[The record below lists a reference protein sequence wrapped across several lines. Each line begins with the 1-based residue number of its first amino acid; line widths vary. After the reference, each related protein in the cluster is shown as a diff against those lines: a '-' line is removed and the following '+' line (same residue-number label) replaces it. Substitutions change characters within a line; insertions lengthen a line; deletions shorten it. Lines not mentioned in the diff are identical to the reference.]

1 MCLSS
6 AIVAIV
12 LLLAGLGMVAG
23 NGFYIFQVFDDYAA
37 GIALLVIALFQ
48 CIGVAWI
55 YGNER
60 YILVTLRQYFSVIPS
75 GYIDLQVKLIIIP
88 YLSISKSPST
98 FKRIT

>member
-1 MCLSS
+1 
-6 AIVAIV
+6 
-12 LLLAGLGMVAG
+12 MVAA
-23 NGFYIFQVFDDYAA
+23 NGFYIFQIFDDYAA

-60 YILVTLRQYFSVIPS
+60 YILVALRQYFSVIPS

-88 YLSISKSPST
+88 YLSISKT
-98 FKRIT
+98 